1 MPIAQEKK
9 FHGFVLSQIL
19 TSLECTEKTS
29 FRVQQNEQRSSYVI
43 EVLTHGEIVG
53 RIGLFIKTSQ
63 KRRSPWNYTFT
74 ESHQIEI
81 SSLASSINETFLV
94 LVNNDDGVTV
104 LDYKEL
110 KQVLDDH
117 FDDTEWIR
125 VSRKL
130 NSQYAVSGKDGELK
144 GKVSPSDFPK
154 VIVEAASEFTKDES
168 LVDSIRL
175 SFKKLF

>member
-29 FRVQQNEQRSSYVI
+29 FRLQQNEQRSSYVI
-43 EVLTHGEIVG
+43 ELLIHGKIVG

-63 KRRSPWNYTFT
+63 KRRSPWSYTFT
-74 ESHQIEI
+74 KPHQLEI
-81 SSLASSINETFLV
+81 AKLDAEINETFLL

-144 GKVSPSDFPK
+144 GKVPPSDFPK
-154 VIVEAASEFTKDES
+154 VIVQSASDLLKGES
-168 LVDSIRL
+168 LIDSIKL
-175 SFKKLF
+175 SFRKLF